1 MWKLKT
7 KTIPVVVG
15 ALGIIK
21 KGIQKF
27 IDEIPGKPS
36 PQEMQ
41 KFVLTSTTHIL
52 PKILSFDSKWEY
64 MLFTIHEMFYIYIYI
79 SIYIYIYIYYI
90 YIYYIYIYIYTTKHK
105 DQ

>member
-15 ALGIIK
+15 GLGFIK

-79 SIYIYIYIYYI
+79 
-90 YIYYIYIYIYTTKHK
+90 YIYTTKHK